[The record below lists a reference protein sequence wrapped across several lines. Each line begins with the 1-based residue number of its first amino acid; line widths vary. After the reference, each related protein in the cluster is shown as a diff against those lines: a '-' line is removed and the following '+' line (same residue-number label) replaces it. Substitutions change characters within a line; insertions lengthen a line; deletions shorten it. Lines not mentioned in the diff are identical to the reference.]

1 MEKGF
6 LVPQVRTLFLCP
18 WIRGHSQHCF
28 HFVLIA
34 TEQPPGNE
42 IDDMKASIAALKDE
56 KESLEKEVGQLRTEL
71 HDFQRKVA
79 AESEK

>member
-1 MEKGF
+1 
-6 LVPQVRTLFLCP
+6 
-18 WIRGHSQHCF
+18 
-28 HFVLIA
+28 VLIA

-42 IDDMKASIAALKDE
+42 IDDMKASIAALKEE